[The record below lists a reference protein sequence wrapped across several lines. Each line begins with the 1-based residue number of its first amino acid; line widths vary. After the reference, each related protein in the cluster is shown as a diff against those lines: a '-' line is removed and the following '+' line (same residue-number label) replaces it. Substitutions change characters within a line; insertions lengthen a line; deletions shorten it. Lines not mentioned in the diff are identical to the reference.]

1 VRKRLNSGEYEE
13 FEEMGEDGI
22 LRGYRWMKGL
32 PLNKTHPDIL
42 VNYLDYW
49 EIREGKESNF
59 AWITDLELRRDNVYQ
74 VMRGGRGRWKIEN
87 ETFNTLKHQGYQL
100 EHNYGHGQKHLA
112 TVFGMLMML
121 AFLVDQVQE
130 MCCDLFQAARQEFR
144 SRTSLWDKLKG
155 LFKEYFVV
163 SWDTVWLAII
173 YGHKG
178 GVLQPDTS

>member
-1 VRKRLNSGEYEE
+1 MN
-13 FEEMGEDGI
+13 
-22 LRGYRWMKGL
+22 GL
-32 PLNKTHPDIL
+32 PFNKSHPDIV

-59 AWITDLELRRDNVYQ
+59 SWITDLKLRRDNVYR

-100 EHNYGHGQKHLA
+100 EHNYGHGQKHLT
-112 TVFGMLMML
+112 TVFGRLMML

-130 MCCDLFQAARQEFR
+130 LCCNLFQTARQQFR
-144 SRTSLWDKLKG
+144 SRTSLWNKLKG

-163 SWDTVWLAII
+163 SWENVWLAII

>member
-1 VRKRLNSGEYEE
+1 MN
-13 FEEMGEDGI
+13 
-22 LRGYRWMKGL
+22 GL
-32 PLNKTHPDIL
+32 PFNQSHPDIL

-59 AWITDLELRRDNVYQ
+59 SWITDLELRRDNVYQ

-87 ETFNTLKHQGYQL
+87 ETFNTLKNQGYQL

-121 AFLVDQVQE
+121 AFPVDQVQE
-130 MCCDLFQAARQEFR
+130 MCCDLFQAARQKFR
-144 SRTSLWDKLKG
+144 SRTSLWDKLRG